1 MTENWNELKN
11 KVVLITG
18 AGKGSGR
25 ALAVAFSARGAR
37 LAVNDITPVN
47 LDQTEADIR
56 NAGGEV
62 KAYVMDVTKKMP
74 IQSLINRVLDDFGR
88 LDILIHCAEVKPL
101 ASVLV
106 MDDWDWQRTLEVNLT
121 SAFLLMQSAGRVMKS
136 QAGGVIMLVAPHLQ
150 TDPRQVAYAVSKA
163 GLFEL
168 CLQAEPEFD
177 PLNIHIRILDPGQG
191 RSLVE
196 QAFTHLEALAAK

>member
-1 MTENWNELKN
+1 MTEIVDLKD

-25 ALAVAFSARGAR
+25 ALAAAFSARGAR

-47 LDQTEADIR
+47 LDQTEADLR
-56 NAGGEV
+56 SAGGEV
-62 KAYVMDVTKKMP
+62 KAYVLDVTKKMP

-121 SAFLLMQSAGRVMKS
+121 SAFLLMQSAGQVMKS
-136 QAGGVIMLVAPHLQ
+136 QGGGVIMLVAPHIQ
-150 TDPRQVAYAVSKA
+150 TDPRQVAYSVSKA

-168 CLQAEPEFD
+168 CLQAAPEFD

-196 QAFTHLEALAAK
+196 QAFNHLEALAAR